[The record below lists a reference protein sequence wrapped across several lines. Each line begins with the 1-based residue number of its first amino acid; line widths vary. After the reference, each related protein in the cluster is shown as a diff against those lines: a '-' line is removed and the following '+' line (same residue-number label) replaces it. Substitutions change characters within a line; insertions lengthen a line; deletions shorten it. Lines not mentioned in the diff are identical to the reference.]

1 MYIIFKCAEV
11 GTYETMDIGYRV
23 SSKADYVG
31 VPLRP
36 LRDGG
41 KSSNMPTIAAYI
53 LKVSW
58 FVSCDL
64 LLMNSNCDF

>member
-1 MYIIFKCAEV
+1 MHIIFKCAEV

-41 KSSNMPTIAAYI
+41 EKFKHAH
-53 LKVSW
+53 
-58 FVSCDL
+58 
-64 LLMNSNCDF
+64 NCSLHLESFMVCVM